1 MNKKSGQNSLGLDAC
16 FEDEQNP
23 IVLFKKWFAV
33 AEKSEINDP
42 NALSLATSTSEGM
55 PSVRMVLLKGLSE
68 KGFVFYTNFNSKKG
82 NDLKKNPKASM
93 CFHWKSLLRQVRISG
108 DISLISNNDADEY
121 FNSRPYLSKI
131 GAWSSNQSKP
141 MEKRDSFLNKIEEY
155 KNKFSDQNNV
165 PRPKHW
171 SGWSLKPSS
180 IEFWLDG
187 DNRIHERLKYISDD
201 KGHWTKC
208 LLSP

>member
-1 MNKKSGQNSLGLDAC
+1 MNKKNNLGLDIC
-16 FEDEQNP
+16 FMDEDNP
-23 IVLFKKWFAV
+23 FVLFKHWMSE
-33 AEKSEINDP
+33 AEKKEINDP
-42 NALSLATSTSEGM
+42 NAVALATVNETNQ
-55 PSVRMVLLKGLSE
+55 PDVRMVLLKE
-68 KGFVFYTNFNSKKG
+68 FNNNGFVFFTNLNSKKG
-82 NDLKKNPKASM
+82 SDLKKNPKASM

-171 SGWSLKPSS
+171 SG
-180 IEFWLDG
+180 F
-187 DNRIHERLKYISDD
+187 
-201 KGHWTKC
+201 
-208 LLSP
+208 LLSPNKMEFWKDVEGRLHQRLEYLKDKNFWKKQILYP